1 MLVFTNKLPLW
12 QSLASGPQ
20 TKLLGCFYDGPKT
33 YSLFPPSFL
42 NNEAVTFYRAV
53 CIGEWAEMAWDTAL
67 LWLEGAMRAGERA
80 EEVGASVD
88 PGWTQEG
95 VWALWAEGNDTWQ
108 YFDSITWSCWI
119 ESTTPAS
126 QPSLSSGLASLKTP
140 QLGDSEPLPRSQ
152 RLEKE
157 KGAKKR
163 AMKEFLFSKKGNVPR
178 DVVNIKPQ
186 GQAQE
191 D

>member
-1 MLVFTNKLPLW
+1 MKQWHFTEPSVLVNGPRW
-12 QSLASGPQ
+12 PEIRPCSGWR
-20 TKLLGCFYDGPKT
+20 
-33 YSLFPPSFL
+33 
-42 NNEAVTFYRAV
+42 ER
-53 CIGEWAEMAWDTAL
+53 
-67 LWLEGAMRAGERA
+67 GAGRERRRR
-80 EEVGASVD
+80 E
-88 PGWTQEG
+88 PGWTLSGPRKECVG
-95 VWALWAEGNDTWQ
+95 SVSWRKRRRLWQ

-119 ESTTPAS
+119 ESTTSTS

-140 QLGDSEPLPRSQ
+140 QWADSEPLPRSQ

-186 GQAQE
+186 GRAQE